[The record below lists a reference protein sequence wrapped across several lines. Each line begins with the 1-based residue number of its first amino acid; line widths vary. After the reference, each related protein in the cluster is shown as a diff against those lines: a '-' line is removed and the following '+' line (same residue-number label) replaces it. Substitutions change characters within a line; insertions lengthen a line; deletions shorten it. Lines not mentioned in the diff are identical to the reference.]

1 MEIHDTSYTHSE
13 TEIEELRNFLVKSY
27 AVSLKPFNW
36 RLALTEN
43 WIYASRYL
51 EPLEYFTSRV
61 HLWRNASGQLVAFV
75 IRGTNFSNIQIDY
88 EYRFLEPEIFDWIEQ
103 HPPADKKQ
111 ISTMVYDWDTERQTL
126 LAKRGYQN
134 FGPIEDVR
142 IYDLNQTYPP
152 VTLPPGYRITSVSE
166 YSDYAER
173 IELENR
179 VWGVSIDEAWFR
191 GKSSAPS
198 YSFDWD
204 LLAVSPEGKLAAYSL
219 VWLYPQNRTAEID
232 PVGTH
237 PNHRQRG
244 LSRALILESFK
255 RLRENGFCYN
265 YIASETADPV
275 VSHLYS
281 SLQPVET
288 YQGFHWT
295 KQVD

>member
-1 MEIHDTSYTHSE
+1 MEIYDTGYTHSE
-13 TEIEELRNFLVKSY
+13 AEIEELRAFLVKSY

-43 WIYASRYL
+43 WIFASRTL

-61 HLWRNASGQLVAFV
+61 HQWRNNSGQLVAFV
-75 IRGTNFSNIQIDY
+75 ILGTDFSNIQIDY
-88 EYRFLEPEIFDWIEQ
+88 EYRSLEPEIYDWIER
-103 HPPADKKQ
+103 HPFGNNKQ
-111 ISTMVYDWDTERQTL
+111 ISAMVYDWDTERQTL
-126 LAKRGYQN
+126 LTKRGYQN

-142 IYDLNQTYPP
+142 IYDLKQTYPP
-152 VTLPPGYRITSVSE
+152 VTLPPGYRITSMAE
-166 YSDYAER
+166 YADYAER

-179 VWGVSIDEAWFR
+179 VWNVSLDEKWFQ

-198 YSFDWD
+198 YSFEWD
-204 LLAVSPEGKLAAYSL
+204 LLAVSPEGKLAAFNL
-219 VWLYPQNRTAEID
+219 VWRYPQNRTAELD

-237 PNHRQRG
+237 PDHRKRG
-244 LSRALILESFK
+244 LSRALILESF
-255 RLRENGFCYN
+255 RLLRESGFCYT
-265 YIASETADPV
+265 YIASETTNPV

-295 KQVD
+295 KQLA